1 MPGTDRHASAI
12 ATSTVVTRVF
22 EDVLAAVHEG
32 RLQPG
37 ERISDAALAEQL
49 GVSRTP
55 VREALLRLREIG
67 VVEAAANRFTR
78 VAVVTPHQTADA
90 LIVWGA
96 LYHAVISEVVPTVS
110 LAVIERMRADHAIG
124 SACAAN
130 GDIQGVATANL
141 SFFSH
146 LVAASANP
154 TLQRSITSV
163 VHIVRLGS
171 MHLPERIEFDALI
184 DGQRAVLDAVSRRDA
199 PAAHAALE
207 KITGIRVP
215 Q

>member
-1 MPGTDRHASAI
+1 MPGTDRHASEV
-12 ATSTVVTRVF
+12 ATSSVVTRVF
-22 EDVLAAVHEG
+22 EDVLTAVHEG

-78 VAVVTPHQTADA
+78 VAVVTPRQTADA
-90 LIVWGA
+90 LLVWGA
-96 LYHAVISEVVPTVS
+96 LYHAVITEVVPIVDDE
-110 LAVIERMRADHAIG
+110 VVERMGADHAIVIN
-124 SACAAN
+124 CASE
-130 GDIQGVATANL
+130 GDLQGVATANL

-171 MHLPERIEFDALI
+171 MHLPERIEMTALVE
-184 DGQRAVLDAVSRRDA
+184 GQRAVLDAVSRRDA
-199 PAAHAALE
+199 SAAHAALQ
-207 KITGIRVP
+207 KITGIRIP

>member
-1 MPGTDRHASAI
+1 MPGTDRHAGAI

-37 ERISDAALAEQL
+37 ERISDAALAAQL

-78 VAVVTPHQTADA
+78 VAVVTPRQTADA

-96 LYHAVISEVVPTVS
+96 LYHAVITEVVPNVS
-110 LAVIERMRADHAIG
+110 DEVVERMRIDHAI
-124 SACAAN
+124 AVDNVTN
-130 GDIQGVATANL
+130 GELQGVATANL

-171 MHLPERIEFDALI
+171 MHLPERIELDALVN
-184 DGQRAVLDAVSRRDA
+184 GQRAVLDAVSRRDA
-199 PAAHAALE
+199 SATHAALE
-207 KITGIRVP
+207 RITGIRVP